1 MMEVNGFKPDQVILL
16 PQNCQLLTLMT
27 IIRDVN
33 TTGTLFT
40 STVQKI
46 ARQLM
51 TLALDSVP
59 TENHTVQ
66 TPVGETYSG
75 CRPAQ
80 EVCGVSILRAGAS
93 MEQALRETWVG
104 PLSFGNILI
113 QRDEETSLP
122 RFLYCK
128 LPAQVSKCCVLLLE
142 PMLATGG
149 SLVKAIEILV
159 ERGVPEEEIVL
170 VNIVAAKQGLERVM
184 GRFPLL
190 RIVTAAVDEDLTVKN
205 YISPGLG
212 DFGDRFYGTVA

>member
-1 MMEVNGFKPDQVILL
+1 MEAVNGFKQDQVILL
-16 PQNCQLLTLMT
+16 PQNRQLLTLMT

-40 STVQKI
+40 STVEKV
-46 ARQLM
+46 ARQLV
-51 TLALDSVP
+51 TLAVDSVP
-59 TENHTVQ
+59 TEKHTVQ
-66 TPVGETYSG
+66 TPVGESYSG
-75 CRPAQ
+75 WRPAQ

-93 MEQALRETWVG
+93 MEQALRDTWVG

-122 RFLYCK
+122 QFLYCK
-128 LPAQVSKCCVLLLE
+128 LPSQISRCRVLLLE

-149 SLVKAIEILV
+149 SLIKAIEILI
-159 ERGVPEEEIVL
+159 ERGVPEQEIVL
-170 VNIVAAKQGLERVM
+170 VNVVASKQGLERVM

-190 RIVTAAVDEDLTVKN
+190 RIVTAAVDENLTSKN